1 VTDDTNPMFAKVI
14 LNRLWANAFG
24 YGLVEPLDDW
34 TERTKTAHPKVLD
47 FLVKEI
53 KSNGYDLKQTMRLM
67 YYTAL
72 FQREVV
78 SDEPALGERHHFAGP
93 LLRRMS
99 AEELHDSMLTL
110 ERGAKINNKN
120 YDIEKRWEE
129 FVYNFNTVTNMSAE
143 ELQNLGESII
153 KVEKAIRELK
163 LKRSKISLA
172 INKAKANDE
181 KALFDKLVGEKN
193 EINSQIEKVYSNT
206 MKTSRSETEG
216 EPGSLE
222 SLMKFST
229 QGGIYINYKYS
240 QYRASE
246 KPQPAKAGGFIREF
260 GGTDASV
267 SDNGEDGGSV
277 PQALEMLNGR
287 YVKQI
292 ADQKGYLAE
301 LMKEEESARDKL
313 AVLFISIYSRPPSA
327 KEKALFRDFTGKP
340 KQLNALF
347 KAMINSK
354 NFIFVQ

>member
-1 VTDDTNPMFAKVI
+1 
-14 LNRLWANAFG
+14 
-24 YGLVEPLDDW
+24 
-34 TERTKTAHPKVLD
+34 
-47 FLVKEI
+47 
-53 KSNGYDLKQTMRLM
+53 
-67 YYTAL
+67 
-72 FQREVV
+72 
-78 SDEPALGERHHFAGP
+78 
-93 LLRRMS
+93 
-99 AEELHDSMLTL
+99 
-110 ERGAKINNKN
+110 
-120 YDIEKRWEE
+120 
-129 FVYNFNTVTNMSAE
+129 MSAE